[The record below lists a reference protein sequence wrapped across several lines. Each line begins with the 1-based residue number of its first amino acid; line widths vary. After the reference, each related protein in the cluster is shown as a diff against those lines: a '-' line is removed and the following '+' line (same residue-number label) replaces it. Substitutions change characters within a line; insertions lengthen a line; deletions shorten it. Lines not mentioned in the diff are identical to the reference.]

1 MPTDGKK
8 EEVKQNEYSGI
19 VRKAIQGQI
28 KGTPEYKAKR
38 EEQGQKKWGAKIIR
52 TDKYEAKMIKEIN
65 NIFAVQEA
73 DILKA
78 IVKSAKKEPNLN
90 DTKYKTMW
98 TSALTPLFKDIMQ
111 KEGNEAL
118 AEIGISTMFDVGNT
132 DINKWI
138 RDNVKRIAKDVDDT
152 TKTQIFDIID
162 EGNTQGLGSTEIA
175 RNITKKF
182 ESFKESRSRTIARTE
197 ITNASTKSDISAWE
211 SSEVVIGKEW
221 YTALDERVCPSC

>member
-1 MPTDGKK
+1 
-8 EEVKQNEYSGI
+8 
-19 VRKAIQGQI
+19 
-28 KGTPEYKAKR
+28 
-38 EEQGQKKWGAKIIR
+38 
-52 TDKYEAKMIKEIN
+52 
-65 NIFAVQEA
+65 
-73 DILKA
+73 
-78 IVKSAKKEPNLN
+78 
-90 DTKYKTMW
+90 MW